1 MFLVRLSLGCF
12 SLSGSNIFVRS
23 LQMALV
29 LSFLFS
35 SLLSR
40 RVVTFLPFL
49 CDLSAFGDL
58 ILVVPNDE
66 MERKTMSRKYN
77 YDAS

>member
-1 MFLVRLSLGCF
+1 MFRVCFSLGCF

-23 LQMALV
+23 LQIALV
-29 LSFLFS
+29 LSFFS

-66 MERKTMSRKYN
+66 MERKTMSLKYN